1 MRIQGLKHVLLVGG
15 LAVVAGSG
23 LPAQAPSAAW
33 TQWGGPT
40 RDFMTT
46 STGLANS
53 WPATG
58 PKRLW
63 TRALGEGHSSILV
76 ENGRLY
82 TMYRPVPSDSRRA
95 GVEGPLGLLGAAVR
109 RSQEE
114 VVIAL
119 DAASG
124 KTVWEYRYASPTAGA
139 DFSQGAGPHA
149 TPLIAGNRLFAVGS
163 RREFFA
169 LDKATGKVLWSHD
182 LIKDYG
188 APSVNRGMANSPL
201 LYNNTIL
208 LPIGGRS
215 PALGAFNPETGA
227 LVWKAGDVEYAPASP
242 VLITVDGQA
251 QVVLFGGDRIAGMDP
266 SNGKTLWSHQHKTDY
281 GLNISTPIWSPADR
295 LLILSSAYGTGS
307 RALELRQSGGATT
320 VVEKWALGRVRV
332 HIGSIIRIGDMAYM
346 SSGDFGPS
354 FLSAVNVK
362 TGAMAWQ
369 DRAFARAQLLYADNK
384 LVVLD
389 EDGMLGLATVSAQGL
404 KVLARAQIL
413 EHLAWTPPTLVGRT
427 LYLRD
432 RKTIAAYDLS

>member
-1 MRIQGLKHVLLVGG
+1 MASTCLRV
-15 LAVVAGSG
+15 LAVSG
-23 LPAQAPSAAW
+23 IIVFSGWATGAQSPPPAW
-33 TQWGGPT
+33 TQWGGVT
-40 RDFMTT
+40 RDFMVTT
-46 STGLANS
+46 TGLAS
-53 WPATG
+53 TWPAAG

-63 TRALGEGHSSILV
+63 TRALGEGHSAILV
-76 ENGRLY
+76 ENGRLF
-82 TMYRPVPSDSRRA
+82 TMYRP
-95 GVEGPLGLLGAAVR
+95 LGLMSTVR

-124 KTVWEYRYASPTAGA
+124 KTIWEYRYGSPTAGA

-149 TPLIAGNRLFAVGS
+149 TPLLVGNRLFTVGS

-169 LDKATGKVLWSHD
+169 LDKNTGKVLWSHD

-208 LPIGGRS
+208 LPTGGKS
-215 PALGAFNPETGA
+215 QALGAFNPETGA

-242 VLITVDGQA
+242 VLIGVDGQT

-266 SNGKTLWSHQHKTDY
+266 SNGKTLWSHPHKTDY

-295 LLILSSAYGTGS
+295 LLIFSSAYGTGS

-320 VVEKWALGRVRV
+320 VVEKWALGRVRA

-384 LVVLD
+384 LIVLD
-389 EDGMLGLATVSAQGL
+389 EDGTLGLATVSAQGL

-427 LYLRD
+427 LYVRD

>member
-1 MRIQGLKHVLLVGG
+1 MRTPTFRALSLALLF
-15 LAVVAGSG
+15 ATAGSTVAIG
-23 LPAQAPSAAW
+23 QTNQPAAW

-40 RDFMTT
+40 RDFMVA
-46 STGLANS
+46 STGLANT
-53 WPATG
+53 WPASG

-63 TRALGEGHSSILV
+63 TRALGEGHSAILV
-76 ENGRLY
+76 EGGRLY
-82 TMYRPVPSDSRRA
+82 TVYR
-95 GVEGPLGLLGAAVR
+95 PLGLLSAVR

-114 VVIAL
+114 VVTAL
-119 DAASG
+119 DTATG
-124 KTVWEYRYASPTAGA
+124 KTIWEYRYASPTEGA
-139 DFSQGAGPHA
+139 DFSRGAGPHA

-169 LDKATGKVLWSHD
+169 LDKNTGKVLWTHD

-188 APSVNRGMANSPL
+188 APSINRGMANSPL

-208 LPIGGRS
+208 LPIGGKS
-215 PALGAFNPETGA
+215 QALGAFNPETGA
-227 LVWKAGDVEYAPASP
+227 LVWRAGDVEYAPASP
-242 VLITVDGQA
+242 VLITVDGQT
-251 QVVLFGGDRIAGMDP
+251 QVVVFGGDRIVGMDP
-266 SNGKTLWSHQHKTDY
+266 SNGRTLWSHPHKTDY
-281 GLNISTPIWSPADR
+281 GLNISTPIWSPADH
-295 LLILSSAYGTGS
+295 LLIFSSAYGTGS
-307 RALELRQSGGATT
+307 RALELRHSGGATT
-320 VVEKWALGRVRV
+320 VVEKWALNRVRV
-332 HIGSIIRIGDMAYM
+332 HIGSIIRIGDIAYM
-346 SSGDFGPS
+346 SSGDFGPA

-389 EDGMLGLATVSAQGL
+389 EDGVLGLATVSPQGL

-427 LYLRD
+427 LYVRD